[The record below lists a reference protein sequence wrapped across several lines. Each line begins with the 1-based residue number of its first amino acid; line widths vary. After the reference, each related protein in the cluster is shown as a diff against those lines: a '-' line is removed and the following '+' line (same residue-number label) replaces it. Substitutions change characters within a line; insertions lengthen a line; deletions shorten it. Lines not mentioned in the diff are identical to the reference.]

1 MTLGPLLRRELIT
14 SVRRAAAFQDR
25 LGGAVLAAAV
35 VAGCVVAWDWWGWDR
50 ASVAGAAA
58 FARATFG
65 LIVAAQAVLTMGLVP
80 GEVAP
85 RIASE
90 RDRKSLDALLTTP
103 LSGAQVVLGTTAA
116 GLVKPAAGLAALL
129 PVAVVMVF
137 LGGVDPRLVLLAG
150 AGLVSTA
157 LALAALSVAVSVG
170 ARTARRALSY
180 AISLAMAW
188 MGLPLLPIILL
199 PRLWPAGA
207 RWTAPVAL
215 WLLDSSPTGV
225 AANLVGLVRR
235 GSLVGTVLRMIALQ
249 AAAAAVLLAWASW
262 RLRPAAR
269 ALCDG
274 EGRAL
279 LLRLRRTR
287 RRPRPA
293 CGDDPVLWNEIH
305 STGGVSEAE
314 RLVSRLVNLAWIG
327 LLTLATSWF
336 ARPAFAELAARG
348 YGAAPQGQAMPELN
362 PFARVLLTKLTRFS
376 IGPAPGQ
383 ARLEFN
389 IVLRQVSA
397 VLALMY
403 AILVAGAAAEGVAGE
418 RERDTWLGLIATP
431 LTGREILGAKMLGA
445 VWRARV
451 VIGVMIGLWTVGLL
465 AGALHPLGFLAELV
479 GLAAS
484 GGFFAALGTYAALW
498 SHHRERAVE
507 RTLLPT
513 LVLLI
518 SGMAPLLLPP
528 GGASILMGSGSMP
541 LLAWSSLLSYE
552 DVRAALLSGAFPP
565 LAATGIR
572 TGEGAGRVLA
582 AWLIGTTAQAAG
594 ALVLARAAF
603 GGFDAAVGRP
613 MRPRGFARRP

>member
-1 MTLGPLLRRELIT
+1 MALGPILRRELIT
-14 SVRRAAAFQDR
+14 SVRRAETFQDR
-25 LGGAVLAAAV
+25 LGAAAVAAAVLA
-35 VAGCVVAWDWWGWDR
+35 GSVVAWAWWGWDR

-90 RDRKSLDALLTTP
+90 RDRKSLDALLATP
-103 LSGAQVVLGTTAA
+103 LSGAAIVLGATAA
-116 GLVKPAAGLAALL
+116 GLVKYATGLTALM
-129 PVAVVMVF
+129 PIAVVMVF

-150 AGLVSTA
+150 AGLASTA
-157 LALAALSVAVSVG
+157 LALAALSAAVSVD
-170 ARTARRALSY
+170 ARTARRALSH
-180 AISLAMAW
+180 AVLLAMGW
-188 MGLPLLPIILL
+188 MGLPLVPVVLL

-235 GSLVGTVLRMIALQ
+235 ASPVGAVLRMIALQ
-249 AAAAAVLLAWASW
+249 AAGVAVLIPWAIW

-269 ALCDG
+269 ALSDG

-279 LLRLRRTR
+279 VLRSRRTR

-314 RLVSRLVNLAWIG
+314 RLAGRLVYLVWVG
-327 LLTLATSWF
+327 LLALATSWF
-336 ARPAFAELAARG
+336 AVPAFGELAERG
-348 YGAAPQGQAMPELN
+348 YGAAPEGQSMPDVN
-362 PFARVLLTKLTRFS
+362 PIARMLLTKLTRFS
-376 IGPAPGQ
+376 VGRAPGQ

-389 IVLRQVSA
+389 IVLRQASA
-397 VLALMY
+397 VFALLYVM
-403 AILVAGAAAEGVAGE
+403 LVAGSAAEGVAGE

-431 LTGREILGAKMLGA
+431 LTGREILRAKMLGA
-445 VWRARV
+445 VWRAREV
-451 VIGVMIGLWTVGLL
+451 AFVMIGLWTVGLL
-465 AGALHPLGFLAELV
+465 AGAVHPLGFLAELV
-479 GLAAS
+479 GLAVS
-484 GGFFAALGTYAALW
+484 GGFFAALGTHASLW
-498 SHHRERAVE
+498 ASNRGRASERV
-507 RTLLPT
+507 LLPT
-513 LVLLI
+513 LVLVM
-518 SGMAPLLLPP
+518 SGIAPLLLPP
-528 GGASILMGSGSMP
+528 GGASVLMGCGSMP

-552 DVRAALLSGAFPP
+552 DVHAALRSGAFPQ
-565 LAATGIR
+565 LAALGIR
-572 TGEGAGRVLA
+572 TGEGARMVLA
-582 AWLIGTTAQAAG
+582 AWLLGTTAQGVG
-594 ALVLARAAF
+594 AFVLARAAF

-613 MRPRGFARRP
+613 RRGPGGPTP